1 MSQMDER
8 IYSIRLGGDSW
19 ATGATERSLYEMF
32 SRGWNPAWR
41 IIREDD
47 PTPEIG
53 DIVVSRD
60 DLPPVNLSL
69 IARETNRSKQSIEA
83 ILRMSGFDRLDAEEL
98 TQLACHP
105 NGDNLSMHLRR
116 RVSAVV
122 SHL

>member
-1 MSQMDER
+1 MDER
-8 IYSIRLGGDSW
+8 TYSIRLGGDSW
-19 ATGATERSLYEMF
+19 ATGATEQSLYQMF

-41 IIREDD
+41 IIREDE

-53 DIVVSRD
+53 DIVVARD
-60 DLPPVNLSL
+60 GLPPVNLSL
-69 IARETNRSKQSIEA
+69 IARETHRYKPSIEA
-83 ILRMSGFDRLDAEEL
+83 LLRMSGFDQRDSEEL
-98 TQLACHP
+98 TQLARNP